1 MTELLIENYI
11 SIEYSLIEEDCI
23 QCLKDIENYIRLSK
37 DIEDT
42 IMNLEMEEFE
52 MEFF

>member
-1 MTELLIENYI
+1 MTELLIEDYTC
-11 SIEYSLIEEDCI
+11 IEYSLIEEDCI
-23 QCLKDIENYIRLSK
+23 QCLK